1 MKRKT
6 ILIVA
11 AVALVAVG
19 GFFLVRSIGSGRS
32 KAAQAETV
40 TVTRGALTQVVN
52 ATGNVAPAQRST
64 LSFELSGRV
73 AEVLVHEG
81 DAVREGQPLV
91 RLDAADLE
99 LALRSAEASL
109 RAAQARYEQTKA
121 GPSAA
126 DIAAAEASLASATAS
141 YEKLKKGPTADEVAI
156 AKANVERAEAV
167 LKQAQ
172 AAYDRIAWRPDAGA
186 SPQALQLQQATI
198 DYQTALANYRLA
210 TAGPSDSALKAAE
223 AQIAQAR
230 ANLERLKRTP
240 TPEDLAI
247 AQSQVDSAQ
256 VAVEQAK
263 RRLEAATLRAPF
275 DGVVEKVSVDVG
287 QLVAAGTPAVVIA
300 DPSAFHILV
309 AVDEMDVALVRV
321 GQAVR
326 ISLDALPDTP
336 IQGHVERIGLAGS
349 QVTGVVTYDV
359 RIAVDPTDAPL
370 RTGMSATI
378 DIVVAEKSNALVLPN
393 RAIRTDAKTGQRYVQ
408 VLRNGQTV
416 RVDIKPGIRDERYTE
431 ILEGPAEGETVVIT
445 TVSSG
450 EQLRSLFGP
459 Q

>member
-11 AVALVAVG
+11 VVALVAVG
-19 GFFLVRSIGSGRS
+19 AFFLVRSIGSGS
-32 KAAQAETV
+32 SAAQTETV

-52 ATGNVAPAQRST
+52 ATGNVAPAQRYT

-73 AEVLVHEG
+73 AEVLVEEG
-81 DAVREGQPLV
+81 DTVQKGQPLV
-91 RLDAADLE
+91 RLDTADLE
-99 LALRSAEASL
+99 LALQSAEASL

-121 GPSAA
+121 GPSKE
-126 DIAAAEASLASATAS
+126 DIAAAEASLASAIAS

-172 AAYDRIAWRPDAGA
+172 AAYDRIAWRGDAAA

-210 TAGPSDSALKAAE
+210 TAGPTESALKAAE

-230 ANLERLKRTP
+230 ANLERLKQTP

-247 AQSQVDSAQ
+247 AQSQVDSAR

-263 RRLEAATLRAPF
+263 RRLDAATLRAPF
-275 DGVVEKVSVDVG
+275 DGIVEKVSVEAG
-287 QLVAAGTPAVVIA
+287 QLVAAGAPAVVIA
-300 DPSAFHILV
+300 DTSAFHIMV
-309 AVDEMDVALVRV
+309 SVDEMDVALVRE
-321 GQAVR
+321 GQVAR
-326 ISLDALPDTP
+326 ISLDAIPDTP

-378 DIVVAEKSNALVLPN
+378 DIVVAEKSDTLVLPN
-393 RAIRTDAKTGQRYVQ
+393 RAIRTDEKTGQRYVQ
-408 VLRNGQTV
+408 VLRNGQV
-416 RVDIKPGIRDERYTE
+416 ERVYIKPGIRDERYTE

>member
-1 MKRKT
+1 MKRKAV
-6 ILIVA
+6 LIVA
-11 AVALVAVG
+11 VVALMAVG
-19 GFFLVRSIGSGRS
+19 AFFLVRGIGGGGGS
-32 KAAQAETV
+32 AAQAETV
-40 TVTRGALTQVVN
+40 TVARGALTQVVN
-52 ATGNVAPAQRST
+52 ATGNVAPARRAT
-64 LSFELSGRV
+64 LAFELSGRV
-73 AEVLVHEG
+73 LEVLADEG
-81 DAVREGQPLV
+81 EAVRKGQPLV
-91 RLDAADLE
+91 RLDTADLE

-109 RAAQARYEQTKA
+109 RAAQARYEQAKA
-121 GPSAA
+121 GPSAE
-126 DIAAAEASLASATAS
+126 DIAAAEASLASAIAS
-141 YEKLKKGPTADEVAI
+141 YEKLKKGPTADEIAI

-172 AAYDRIAWRPDAGA
+172 AAYDRIAWRGDAGA

-210 TAGPSDSALKAAE
+210 TAGPSESALKAAE
-223 AQIAQAR
+223 AQIAQAQ
-230 ANLERLKRTP
+230 ASLERLKRTP

-256 VAVEQAK
+256 VAVDQAK
-263 RRLEAATLRAPF
+263 RRLDAATLRAPF
-275 DGVVEKVSVDVG
+275 DGVVEKMSVEVG

-300 DPSAFHILV
+300 DPSAFHIVV
-309 AVDEMDVALVRV
+309 AVDEMDVALVRE
-321 GQAVR
+321 GQAAR
-326 ISLDALPDTP
+326 ITLDALPDTP

-349 QVTGVVTYDV
+349 QVTGVVAYDV

-378 DIVVAEKSNALVLPN
+378 DIVVAEKADALVLPN
-393 RAIRTDAKTGQRYVQ
+393 RAIRTDEKTGQRYVQ
-408 VLRNGQTV
+408 VLRNGQV
-416 RVDIKPGIRDERYTE
+416 ERVYIKPGIRDERYTE

>member
-1 MKRKT
+1 
-6 ILIVA
+6 
-11 AVALVAVG
+11 
-19 GFFLVRSIGSGRS
+19 
-32 KAAQAETV
+32 
-40 TVTRGALTQVVN
+40 
-52 ATGNVAPAQRST
+52 
-64 LSFELSGRV
+64 
-73 AEVLVHEG
+73 
-81 DAVREGQPLV
+81 
-91 RLDAADLE
+91 
-99 LALRSAEASL
+99 SAEASL
-109 RAAQARYEQTKA
+109 RAAQARYDQAKA
-121 GPSAA
+121 GPSAE
-126 DIAAAEASLASATAS
+126 DIAAAEASLASAIAS
-141 YEKLKKGPTADEVAI
+141 YEKLKKGPTADEVAL

-172 AAYDRIAWRPDAGA
+172 AAYDRIAWRGDAGA

-210 TAGPSDSALKAAE
+210 TAGPTESALKAAE

-256 VAVEQAK
+256 VAVEQA
-263 RRLEAATLRAPF
+263 RHRLDAATLRAPF
-275 DGVVEKVSVDVG
+275 DGVVEKISVEAG
-287 QLVAAGTPAVVIA
+287 QMVAAGTPAVIIA
-300 DPSAFHILV
+300 DTSAFHIMV
-309 AVDEMDVALVRV
+309 AVDEMDVALVRE
-321 GQAVR
+321 GQVAR
-326 ISLDALPDTP
+326 ISLDAIPDTP
-336 IQGHVERIGLAGS
+336 VQGHVERIGLAGS

-378 DIVVAEKSNALVLPN
+378 DIVVAEKSDALVLPN
-393 RAIRTDAKTGQRYVQ
+393 RAIRTDEKTGQRYVQ
-408 VLRNGQTV
+408 VLRNGQV
-416 RVDIKPGIRDERYTE
+416 ERVYIKPGIRDERYTE

>member
-6 ILIVA
+6 IVIVAIVA
-11 AVALVAVG
+11 AVAVG
-19 GFFLVRSIGSGRS
+19 AFFLVRAVGRS
-32 KAAQAETV
+32 DSGTAQAETV
-40 TVTRGALTQVVN
+40 TVARGALTQVVN
-52 ATGNVAPAQRST
+52 ATGNVAPAQRAT
-64 LSFELSGRV
+64 LSFEISGRV
-73 AEVLVHEG
+73 LEILVDEG
-81 DAVREGQPLV
+81 DVVQKGQPLV
-91 RLDAADLE
+91 RLDATDLE

-121 GPSAA
+121 GPSKE
-126 DIAAAEASLASATAS
+126 DIAAAEASLASAIAS
-141 YEKLKKGPTADEVAI
+141 YEKLKKGPTADEVAV

-172 AAYDRIAWRPDAGA
+172 AAYDRIAWRGDAGA

-198 DYQTALANYRLA
+198 DYQTALANYRVA
-210 TAGPSDSALKAAE
+210 TAGPSESALKAAE

-240 TPEDLAI
+240 SPEDLAI

-256 VAVEQAK
+256 VAVDQAK
-263 RRLEAATLRAPF
+263 RRLDSAVLRAPF
-275 DGVVEKVSVDVG
+275 AGVVEKVSVDVG

-300 DPSAFHILV
+300 DTSAFHIMV

-321 GQAVR
+321 GQVAR
-326 ISLDALPDTP
+326 IALDALPDTP
-336 IQGHVERIGLAGS
+336 IQGHVDRIGLAGS
-349 QVTGVVTYDV
+349 QTTGVVTYDV

-378 DIVVAEKSNALVLPN
+378 DIVVAEKADALVLPN
-393 RAIRTDAKTGQRYVQ
+393 RAIRTDEKTGQRYVQ
-408 VLRNGQTV
+408 VLRNGQV
-416 RVDIKPGIRDERYTE
+416 EQVYIKPGIRDERYTE

-445 TVSSG
+445 TISSG
-450 EQLRSLFGP
+450 QQLRSLFGP
-459 Q
+459 R

>member
-11 AVALVAVG
+11 VVALVAVG
-19 GFFLVRSIGSGRS
+19 AFFLVRSIGSSGS
-32 KAAQAETV
+32 AEQTETV

-52 ATGNVAPAQRST
+52 ATGNVAPAKRST

-81 DAVREGQPLV
+81 DTVQKGQPLV

-109 RAAQARYEQTKA
+109 RAAQARYDQAKA
-121 GPSAA
+121 GPSAE
-126 DIAAAEASLASATAS
+126 DIAAAEASLASAIAS

-172 AAYDRIAWRPDAGA
+172 AAYDRIAWRGDAAA
-186 SPQALQLQQATI
+186 SPQALQLQQAMI

-210 TAGPSDSALKAAE
+210 TAGPTESALKAAE

-230 ANLERLKRTP
+230 ANLARLKRTP
-240 TPEDLAI
+240 TPEDLTI

-256 VAVEQAK
+256 VAVEQAR
-263 RRLEAATLRAPF
+263 RRLDAATLRAPF
-275 DGVVEKVSVDVG
+275 DGVVEKISVEAG
-287 QLVAAGTPAVVIA
+287 QLVAAGTPAVIIA
-300 DPSAFHILV
+300 DTSAFHIMV
-309 AVDEMDVALVRV
+309 AVDEMDVALVRE
-321 GQAVR
+321 GQTAR
-326 ISLDALPDTP
+326 ISLDAIPDTP

-359 RIAVDPTDAPL
+359 RIAVDPTNAPL

-378 DIVVAEKSNALVLPN
+378 DIVVAEKPDALVLPN
-393 RAIRTDAKTGQRYVQ
+393 RAIRTDEKTGQRYVQ
-408 VLRNGQTV
+408 VLRNGQV
-416 RVDIKPGIRDERYTE
+416 ERVYIKPGIRDERYTE

-450 EQLRSLFGP
+450 QQLRSLFGP

>member
-1 MKRKT
+1 MNRKT

-11 AVALVAVG
+11 AVAVVAIVALL
-19 GFFLVRSIGSGRS
+19 LVRGIGGRS
-32 KAAQAETV
+32 GAAQAETV
-40 TVTRGALTQVVN
+40 IVARGAITQTVN
-52 ATGNVAPAQRST
+52 ATGNVSPAHRSA
-64 LSFELSGRV
+64 LSFEISGRV
-73 AEVLVHEG
+73 LEVLVEEG
-81 DAVREGQPLV
+81 DTVQKGQPLV

-109 RAAQARYEQTKA
+109 RAAQARYDQTKA
-121 GPSAA
+121 GPSPA
-126 DIAAAEASLASATAS
+126 DIAAAEASLASAIAS

-172 AAYDRIAWRPDAGA
+172 AAYDRIAWRPDAA
-186 SPQALQLQQATI
+186 ALPQALQLQQATI
-198 DYQTALANYRLA
+198 DYQAALANYRLA
-210 TAGPSDSALKAAE
+210 TAGPTESALKAAE

-240 TPEDLAI
+240 TPEDLAVV
-247 AQSQVDSAQ
+247 QSQVDSAQ

-263 RRLEAATLRAPF
+263 RRLDAATLRAPF
-275 DGVVEKVSVDVG
+275 DGVVEKVSVEAG
-287 QLVAAGTPAVVIA
+287 QLVAAGTPAVIIA
-300 DPSAFHILV
+300 DQSAFHITV
-309 AVDEMDVALVRV
+309 AVDEMDVALVRE

-326 ISLDALPDTP
+326 ITLDALPDTP
-336 IQGHVERIGLAGS
+336 IWGHVDRIGLAGS
-349 QVTGVVTYDV
+349 QATGVVTYDV
-359 RIAVDPTDAPL
+359 RVVVDPTDAPL

-378 DIVVAEKSNALVLPN
+378 DIIVAEKTDALVLPN
-393 RAIRTDAKTGQRYVQ
+393 RAIRTDGKTGQRYVE
-408 VLRNGQTV
+408 VVRNGQSV

-431 ILEGPAEGETVVIT
+431 ILEGPAEGETVLIT